1 MEENGGWPKLGYYL
15 GVFLEWLRKTTK
27 ILSLNRGSGCRC
39 EPRTTQILKHAC
51 CHSTWHLWYAS
62 AYITR
67 GSPICSSPRR
77 YFQRCCP
84 SGEYPRLLQK
94 GSCPYLYPRR
104 YNQAAIMSWSA
115 TLFQQCMW
123 ALPGSCHHVTN
134 TGRNIRR
141 WLWRLCSWGLGGGG
155 HSMQHDPTRRTVLTS
170 LLYLDLSCLMKHWDK
185 AVGTYDR
192 QFSGF
197 HPISGPFRHT
207 TSFSTPNGDFS
218 VWARHI
224 LCLWVRCALRDRLIA
239 TVPVARCSVMS
250 WAKGHASVYTQIYR
264 YQSYITSIGV
274 LAFGSH
280 DMC

>member
-141 WLWRLCSWGLGGGG
+141 WLWRLCSWGLGGGR
-155 HSMQHDPTRRTVLTS
+155 SQYATWPDPTHGINFIAVPWPFLSYEALRQSCRNVRQAIFRLSSHIRSVSTHHFFLDSKWRFQRLGASHFVS
-170 LLYLDLSCLMKHWDK
+170 LGKVRL
-185 AVGTYDR
+185 A
-192 QFSGF
+192 
-197 HPISGPFRHT
+197 GPFD
-207 TSFSTPNGDFS
+207 SNGAGS
-218 VWARHI
+218 EVQCH
-224 LCLWVRCALRDRLIA
+224 
-239 TVPVARCSVMS
+239 VMGKRS
-250 WAKGHASVYTQIYR
+250 
-264 YQSYITSIGV
+264 
-274 LAFGSH
+274 
-280 DMC
+280 C